1 MTAINEMLAATA
13 EESKLNDS
21 CTYNFLLRA
30 EGKHLEKI

>member
-1 MTAINEMLAATA
+1 MTCINEMLTATV

-21 CTYNFLLRA
+21 CTYHFLLRA